1 MRKSLTAVLAVAVA
15 VAVTVGC
22 HDQSSPLAPPSGASA
37 RASAPEI
44 ALLDRADAKQKPLFP
59 LRRVVPIAD
68 GASWSFV
75 ATPKGTVNRNP
86 TAGLTIIVPAG
97 AVTTNTNIT
106 VTAVGGDL
114 IAYRF
119 EPHGVHF
126 RVPLVFVQDLRGTMN
141 TKSAI
146 TGAYFPGDTPQI
158 DPTSHRLSITEVEP
172 TFDDD
177 HTHSVMM
184 LVSHFSGYI
193 FASGRSDSWE

>member
-106 VTAVGGDL
+106 VTTVGGSL
-114 IAYRF
+114 VAYRLD
-119 EPHGVHF
+119 PHGMHF
-126 RVPLVFVQDLRGTMN
+126 GVPLLFVQDLRGTVN
-141 TKSAI
+141 TKGPV
-146 TGAYFPGDTPQI
+146 TGAYFAGDAPQI
-158 DPTSHRLSITEVEP
+158 DAKSHQLSVTEVEP
-172 TFDDD
+172 TFGDD
-177 HTHSVMM
+177 HTHSATM

-193 FASGRSDSWE
+193 FASGRSSDE